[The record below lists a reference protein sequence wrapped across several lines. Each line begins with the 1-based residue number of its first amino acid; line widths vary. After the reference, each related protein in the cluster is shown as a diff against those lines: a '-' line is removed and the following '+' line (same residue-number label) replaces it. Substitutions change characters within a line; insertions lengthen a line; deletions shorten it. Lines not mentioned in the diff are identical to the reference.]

1 MPNEYTPEQV
11 KEARQ
16 ELGLTGV
23 EMGRMLDINDAKTY
37 RCYEMPDDKS
47 QARKLP
53 ARAGRLLDAYLSG
66 YRPYDWP
73 ENK

>member
-11 KEARQ
+11 KEARL

-23 EMGRMLDINDAKTY
+23 EMGRMLDINDTKTY
-37 RCYEMPDDKS
+37 RCYEMPADKS

-53 ARAGRLLDAYLSG
+53 ARAARLLDAYLEG
-66 YRPYDWP
+66 YRPDDWQVD
-73 ENK
+73 K